1 MYHISDIKGIIFDYG
16 GTLDTG
22 GCHWGKMLWHA
33 YQRAGVPVTEQLFR
47 AAYIH
52 AERTL
57 GKNPIIQ
64 HNDTFRQTL
73 SKKIEL
79 ELGYLFTAYGLRLTA
94 YGSAILDDLY
104 AQTCR
109 HTQHSREVLRQL
121 QQQWPLVLVSNFYG
135 NMETVLQEF
144 GFDGLFQQVIESAV
158 VGIRKPDSRIFTLGV
173 KALGLQPHEVLV
185 VGDSMS
191 KDMVPAKD
199 AGCWTVWLKGEG
211 WTDEPEDERLP
222 DRIITDLKE
231 LTDEWN

>member
-1 MYHISDIKGIIFDYG
+1 MYQISDIKGIIFDYG

-94 YGSAILDDLY
+94 LLSWTTSMHRRVVIRSTVVRSCGS
-104 AQTCR
+104 C
-109 HTQHSREVLRQL
+109 S
-121 QQQWPLVLVSNFYG
+121 SNG
-135 NMETVLQEF
+135 
-144 GFDGLFQQVIESAV
+144 
-158 VGIRKPDSRIFTLGV
+158 RW
-173 KALGLQPHEVLV
+173 
-185 VGDSMS
+185 
-191 KDMVPAKD
+191 
-199 AGCWTVWLKGEG
+199 CW
-211 WTDEPEDERLP
+211 
-222 DRIITDLKE
+222 
-231 LTDEWN
+231 